1 MLAIDINRVSKEYQT
16 KQGTLAA
23 LADCSFGVARGEF
36 MSVVGPSGC
45 GKSTLLRIAGGLDD
59 PSSGSVRLHDT
70 VVSGP
75 SPDVS
80 IVFQSPVLLPWRRVI
95 DQLLLVPE
103 LRYRDRRKD
112 HVEAARDLLE
122 RVGLKG
128 FENAYPKQL
137 SGGMAQRCAIAR
149 ALMGKGDV
157 LLLDEPFGALDALTR
172 ESMNVWLGELWAGA
186 DRTALLITHDIDEAI
201 LLSDRI
207 VVMSPRPG
215 TVLAEYEVPLARPRV
230 PAQVIKAA
238 AAVQL
243 RADIRET
250 LAAGVAGFPG
260 LSPSCPADLGTP
272 SPGPSLTSKMPE
284 VRVD

>member
-1 MLAIDINRVSKEYQT
+1 MLAIDINGIRKEYQT

-23 LADCSFGVARGEF
+23 LANCTFGVARGEF
-36 MSVVGPSGC
+36 VSVVGPSGC
-45 GKSTLLRIAGGLDD
+45 GKSTLLRIVAGLDD

-70 VVSGP
+70 LVSGP

-80 IVFQSPVLLPWRRVI
+80 VVFQDPVLLPWRRVI

-103 LRYRDRRKD
+103 LRYRERRKRNVD
-112 HVEAARDLLE
+112 AARDLLE

-215 TVLAEYEVPLARPRV
+215 TVLAEYEVPLRRPRV
-230 PAQVIKAA
+230 PTQVIRAA

-243 RADIRET
+243 RADVRET
-250 LAAGVAGFPG
+250 LAAGIGGSSALAP
-260 LSPSCPADLGTP
+260 PYPADLGT
-272 SPGPSLTSKMPE
+272 SQVGPLLMSGMPE